1 MSERTGSA
9 PPREVIGSQQWL
21 ADFLEAAPGACAVV
35 TAVRDEQGALID
47 VQIMAANSGMREHL
61 GLVGGQVP
69 GYSLMRTD
77 AELLDSLARV
87 LESGAALV
95 QPDVGDSTGAPGA
108 MRMRWTRVDDNTLRA
123 DLLEPLEEQT
133 QQELERQRQY
143 VQAVLASEL
152 NARVLVEP
160 RRDSTGELVD
170 LVCVEANPE
179 ALAYLDASGTQAI
192 GSRIVDIL
200 PGLEG
205 SAHLEALSRTL
216 DTGEPLIIDDAKVPA
231 GGDRQARSITLRAIA
246 VHGALSITWREVTDE
261 SMLARQL
268 AESEELFQIV
278 ATSTSDVIALGN
290 LQGIL
295 QWVSPSLTRVLGW
308 APEQWV
314 GQRARDFIHPE
325 DQVQA
330 QTVRAEIINGT
341 EAALRMRLRD
351 VNGGYHWA
359 ESRGAPFI
367 DGSGQTQGMLATVT
381 LIDKQVAWE
390 NELRQAATH
399 DPLTGLLTRSE
410 AYRHLAVLR
419 HQEGPTDGAT
429 FLAFIDVDN
438 LKPVNDRLGHVAGDE
453 PLQVVA
459 RRIRE
464 SLREGDQAA
473 RVGGDEFLLMLPGI
487 RETDAAVGLMQRLLD
502 AINRPHRSTEGLT
515 LHPSMSIGLAR
526 IKPGEDMEE
535 AMRRSDAAMY
545 QAKLNGGNRVH
556 VAR

>member
-35 TAVRDEQGALID
+35 TAVRDEHGALID
-47 VQIMAANSGMREHL
+47 VQIVAANSGMREHL

-69 GYSLMRTD
+69 GYSLVRTD

-95 QPDVGDSTGAPGA
+95 RPDVGDSTGAPVA
-108 MRMRWTRVDDNTLRA
+108 MRMRWTRVDNNSLRA
-123 DLLEPLEEQT
+123 DLLGPLEEQT
-133 QQELERQRQY
+133 ERQRQY

-152 NARVLVEP
+152 NVRVLVEP

-192 GSRIVDIL
+192 GSGIADIL
-200 PGLEG
+200 PVLEG
-205 SAHLEALSRTL
+205 SGHLQALSRAL
-216 DTGEPLIIDDAKVPA
+216 DTGEPLIIGDAKVPA
-231 GGDRQARSITLRAIA
+231 SGDRQARRITLRAIA
-246 VHGALSITWREVTDE
+246 VHGALSITWREVPDE

-341 EAALRMRLRD
+341 EAALRLRLRD
-351 VNGGYHWA
+351 VNGAYHWA

-410 AYRHLAVLR
+410 AYRQLAVLR
-419 HQEGPTDGAT
+419 HQEGPADGAT

-453 PLQVVA
+453 LLQVVA

-487 RETDAAVGLMQRLLD
+487 RETDAAVALVQRLLD
-502 AINRPHRSTEGLT
+502 AINRPHQSTEGLT

-545 QAKLNGGNRVH
+545 QAKLNGGNQVH

>member
-341 EAALRMRLRD
+341 EAALRLRLRD
-351 VNGGYHWA
+351 VNGAYHWA

-410 AYRHLAVLR
+410 AYRQLAVLR
-419 HQEGPTDGAT
+419 HQEGPADGAT